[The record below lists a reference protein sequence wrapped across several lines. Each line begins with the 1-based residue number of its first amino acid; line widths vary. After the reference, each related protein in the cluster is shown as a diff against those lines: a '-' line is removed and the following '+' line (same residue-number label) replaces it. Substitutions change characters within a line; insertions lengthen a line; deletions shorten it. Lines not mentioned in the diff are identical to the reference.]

1 MTVGVT
7 ARGLRGLSAQS
18 LREWLPAVIVFVVV
32 LIVWEV
38 SLLAFGIQSFLI
50 PRPSVIAASLVS
62 EWSTLAKGIAFT
74 GTEAVGGL
82 IVGVALG
89 TLSGLATARWATARE
104 LLLPVAIGASA
115 IPIIA
120 FAPITL
126 NWFGPESILP
136 RLTIVALMVFF
147 PVMINTIRG
156 LTNVEPA
163 ALELLSSYAASDRQ
177 TLAKLRA
184 PNALPYWFTALADRH
199 DAERHRRGRGR
210 VLRRAALFARDLHHA
225 RIRPQPVPDGVGC
238 DRRRV
243 RDGDRAVSRRG
254 GARAA
259 RHALGV
265 GSRDGAMTMAGFAY
279 HQALGGQGRPPSAGR
294 RGSEEE
300 EGSR

>member
-1 MTVGVT
+1 MN
-7 ARGLRGLSAQS
+7 LSAA
-18 LREWLPAVIVFVVV
+18 REWMPAVIVFVVV
-32 LIVWEV
+32 LVVWEV

-62 EWSTLAKGIAFT
+62 DWSTLAKGVLFT

-82 IVGVALG
+82 IVGVVLG
-89 TLSGLATARWATARE
+89 TVSGLATARWATARE
-104 LLLPVAIGASA
+104 LLLPVAIGAST

-163 ALELLSSYAASDRQ
+163 AVELLSSYAASQSQ

-184 PNALPYWFTALADRH
+184 PNALPYWFTAL
-199 DAERHRRGRGR
+199 
-210 VLRRAALFARDLHHA
+210 
-225 RIRPQPVPDGVGC
+225 RIATTLSVIGAVVGEFFGGPLYSLGIYITLESGPQPLPDGVGR
-238 DRRRV
+238 DRPRL
-243 RDGDRAVSRRG
+243 RDGHRAVPG
-254 GARAA
+254 GGRARAT
-259 RHALGV
+259 RHALALE
-265 GSRDGAMTMAGFAY
+265 SRNGPMTTGRVTY
-279 HQALGGQGRPPSAGR
+279 HLALGGN
-294 RGSEEE
+294 
-300 EGSR
+300 